1 MLFIENKCTNIQ
13 AQELE
18 KDQIV
23 QRPKFFLNILKYIRR
38 LKKKKAKIVGLR
50 LKQLPKSKRNFAN
63 YKVKELDKKGNH

>member
-38 LKKKKAKIVGLR
+38 LKKKKKRQNCGTE
-50 LKQLPKSKRNFAN
+50 QLPKSSNFQN
-63 YKVKELDKKGNH
+63 LRGILQTIK